1 MGLVTALTLARLR
14 GAGSLSDYHTHGKR
28 MKTNESKSRRLESDI
43 ERADRLKDLA
53 GKAAA
58 DALAEEAALD
68 AAVRRSIAIHGA

>member
-1 MGLVTALTLARLR
+1 
-14 GAGSLSDYHTHGKR
+14 